1 MKLRSL
7 NATAPLMV
15 LMGALAACG
24 GGGDDEAGSLTVFSV
39 APSTYT
45 QTARTTENGG
55 PAAGLCEAS
64 GNTPLGPFF
73 IYGGAAPY
81 RLDNTGDDRVRLST
95 TRVSDRGGSFTVE
108 FSQVCF
114 TGRAI
119 VIVDKLDRQITL
131 TLNNSPA

>member
-1 MKLRSL
+1 MKLKSL
-7 NATAPLMV
+7 NATVPLMA
-15 LMGALAACG
+15 LIGALAACG
-24 GGGDDEAGSLTVFSV
+24 GGGDDEAGSLTVFSAV
-39 APSTYT
+39 PSTYT

-64 GNTPLGPFF
+64 GAPLGPFF

-95 TRVSDRGGSFTVE
+95 TEVSDRGGSFTVE
-108 FSQVCF
+108 FTEVCF